1 MNGVYDLPFFP
12 TGGSAENGEDGVSPT
27 VSVKEI
33 SGGHRLAIVDASG
46 TKTID
51 ILNGKEGPQGIQG
64 IQGEKGE
71 QGIQGAKGD
80 KGDKGDTGEQG
91 PKGEQGEKGA
101 AGKDG
106 TDGKSAYEFAQDGGY
121 LGTETDFAKILA
133 NSINNQNIT
142 LGLHND
148 GLLYIFINGE
158 PIGTGIA
165 PSNNRST
172 GG

>member
-64 IQGEKGE
+64 IQGE
-71 QGIQGAKGD
+71 
-80 KGDKGDTGEQG
+80 
-91 PKGEQGEKGA
+91 KGEQGEKGA